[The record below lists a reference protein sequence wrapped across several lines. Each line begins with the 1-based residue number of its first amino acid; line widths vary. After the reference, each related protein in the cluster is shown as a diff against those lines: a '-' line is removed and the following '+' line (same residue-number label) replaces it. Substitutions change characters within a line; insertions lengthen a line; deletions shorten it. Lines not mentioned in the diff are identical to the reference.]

1 MGIVHAHFNMQF
13 NCEEKGVRIEQLSSN
28 RLYVNVEIKT
38 NKNIGFI
45 NLYSLRVA
53 SCRV

>member
-45 NLYSLRVA
+45 KLHLIPI
-53 SCRV
+53 